1 MSRSKTYSTHQPCRG
16 RTRGLTLVELMI
28 AMLISVVLMLGSVTM
43 FAQSRTNYRINDTV
57 ARLQEN
63 ARFAITTMEPDIR
76 LAKFWG
82 LNGEPAFISVP
93 GPIAVTCPG
102 GIDATAW
109 SIQNLGQ
116 EVGAADDNYAAGT
129 PVNPVPCPPNSVA
142 RASSDVLVLR
152 HASGQVTPATPGT
165 IQVRADLMQGQL
177 FNAAVPAGFGPEAQ
191 THDVVINIYYVDDG
205 SNLDDTLPSLRRKT
219 LVNGGILQDEEI
231 IAGVENLQIQYG
243 VDTDGDGAV
252 ERYVDSNHVIV
263 TPGAIGFLPG
273 AEIIAIRLW
282 MLMRSNQYENGYV
295 DAGPYVRPDANLPAI
310 VPAGRLPVAG
320 NYPQPYR
327 RLQISKTVF
336 LRNNRI

>member
-1 MSRSKTYSTHQPCRG
+1 MSRFRYCTGHQSRPARDA
-16 RTRGLTLVELMI
+16 GLTLVELMI
-28 AMLISVVLMLGSVTM
+28 AMLISVVLMLGSITM
-43 FAQSRTNYRINDTV
+43 FAQSRSNYRVNDTV

-82 LNGEPAFISVP
+82 LNGEPGFITVP
-93 GPIAVTCPG
+93 GALAVSCTG

-109 SIQNLGQ
+109 TIQNLGQ

-129 PVNPVPCPPNSVA
+129 PVTPVPCPPNSVA

-152 HASGQVTPATPGT
+152 HASGQIMPAAPGT
-165 IQVRADLMQGQL
+165 IQVLTDLMQGVL

-191 THDVVINIYYVDDG
+191 IHDVVVNVYYVDNASD
-205 SNLDDTLPSLRRKT
+205 LDNALPSLRRKT

-243 VDTDGDGAV
+243 VDTDADGAV
-252 ERYVDSNHVIV
+252 ERYVDSDHVIV

-273 AEIIAIRLW
+273 AEIVAIRLW
-282 MLMRSNQYENGYV
+282 MLMRSNQQENGYL
-295 DAGPYVRPDANLPAI
+295 DAGPYIRPDANLAPI
-310 VPAGRLPVAG
+310 VPAGRLAVAG

-327 RLQISKTVF
+327 RLQISKTIF
-336 LRNNRI
+336 LRNNRS